1 MKYNF
6 FKNMIKI
13 DNISNKEKLALSI
26 TVLVLVVVIM
36 SVLVN
41 LNDDEVKVEY
51 ENFNVENAIKE
62 SITTTNRQIYVDLNE
77 IISNYLA
84 AYNMDIKAA
93 DENVDFSKIKY
104 TREEYYNVL
113 SDDYKKKLSKKDY
126 MRLSEEFCDKFIT
139 TSKYGEY
146 VEIKNNNINNIYIL
160 PSNKYGKNMYMCKL
174 NTAQK
179 GSTAYIGLN
188 LDQVQKIYSI
198 FYIE

>member
-26 TVLVLVVVIM
+26 TVLVLVVIIM

-41 LNDDEVKVEY
+41 LNDDEIKVEY

-84 AYNMDIKAA
+84 SYNMEIKAA

-104 TREEYYNVL
+104 TREEYYRVL
-113 SDDYKKKLSKKDY
+113 SDEYKKVLSKKDY
-126 MRLSEEFCDKFIT
+126 MDVSNKFCMKFISA
-139 TSKYGEY
+139 SKYGEY
-146 VEIKNNNINNIYIL
+146 VEVKNSIINCIYVL
-160 PSNKYGKNMYMCKL
+160 PSKKYGEDMYICKL
-174 NTAQK
+174 NTISK
-179 GSTAYIGLN
+179 NDTAYIGINLN
-188 LDQVQKIYSI
+188 QYQKIYSI